1 MTTAAQEVGQL
12 RKTGQ
17 LDAALVRARE
27 AFAINPRDSYL
38 QVAYGWVLYALVKR
52 EAEAFEKGRIPPG
65 RVTALFNEWLTEY
78 KQLDLLQRPD
88 SLHSL
93 LLTQLLKVLK
103 GAKAWSGFLQF
114 VRWADPQALRPEDRE
129 PFQMNNGKQGPSLE
143 MRLLYAISRCAVAG
157 DADPRLLVWADNML
171 DDGLAANPYDQWL
184 QFYKSKRLIIQGRVA
199 EAQEFLIR
207 LIKRQSRAGWLWDH
221 LGQTWE
227 IDDRNQAMICYY
239 RAIQLAGK
247 PEDVLKTRV
256 RLAECLVV
264 ANRYPEAAR
273 QVRTALEVR
282 QYHQWPTPHNL
293 AQLARADWY
302 QQLWG
307 ESHLPAEPDVT
318 KEAEAL
324 IFGEETA
331 LKIGVIDSQNIEKSL
346 AHIAFSAEDGIVLHY
361 RKFRD
366 IAKLPVGALVEI
378 RFRGEPPI
386 PYSITSPAMTI
397 IEGFYQTFAGILS
410 RRPGQAFAFVEAEND
425 ERVFVPPYLLTDP
438 KLVPNSP
445 VNCQA
450 VYVTDRKSGKL
461 GWRALRLTMEVK

>member
-17 LDAALVRARE
+17 LDAALARARE
-27 AFAINPRDSYL
+27 AFAINPHDSYL

-52 EAEAFEKGRIPPG
+52 EAEAFEKDRIPPG
-65 RVTALFNEWLTEY
+65 RVTVLFNEWLTEY
-78 KQLDLLQRPD
+78 KQLNLLKRPD

-93 LLTQLLKVLK
+93 LLTQLLK

-157 DADPRLLVWADNML
+157 DDDPELLVWADNML

-199 EAQEFLIR
+199 EARGFLIR
-207 LIKRQSRAGWLWDH
+207 LIHRQSRAGWLWDH

-227 IDDRNQAMICYY
+227 VDDRNQAMICYY

-273 QVRTALEVR
+273 QVRTTLEVR
-282 QYHQWPTPHNL
+282 QDHQWSTPQNL

-302 QQLWG
+302 QRFSV
-307 ESHLPAEPDVT
+307 EANLPAEPDVT

-331 LKIGVIDSQNIEKSL
+331 VKIGVIDGQNVDKSL
-346 AHIAFSAEDGIVLHY
+346 AHVAFSADDGIVLPY

-366 IAKLPVGALVEI
+366 APKLVIGTLVEV
-378 RFRGEPPI
+378 RFRGEPPT
-386 PYSITSPAMTI
+386 PYSTTSPAITA
-397 IEGFYQTFAGILS
+397 IEGFCQTFAGILS

-425 ERVFVPPYLLTDP
+425 ERVFVPPHLLTDP
-438 KLVPNSP
+438 KLAPNSP

-461 GWRALRLTMEVK
+461 GWRALRITMDVE